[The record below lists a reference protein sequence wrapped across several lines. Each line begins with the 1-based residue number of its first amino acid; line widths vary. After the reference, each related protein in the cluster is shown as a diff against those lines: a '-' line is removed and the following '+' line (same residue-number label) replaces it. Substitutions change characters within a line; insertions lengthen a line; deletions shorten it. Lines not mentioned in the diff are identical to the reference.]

1 MNLSRLDDVE
11 EADEEEEE
19 EEEVAPKLTG
29 VVPITVL
36 PLPLSFTIDC
46 LQLSRELTWK
56 SIWLPDQVVF
66 S

>member
-19 EEEVAPKLTG
+19 DAPKLTG